1 MSTISPPLVYDK
13 QESVLDDIDS
23 EFEVDDSA
31 RSLAFQQFLH
41 DAAIIEARIQRV
53 CPGYRC
59 DMKEVRFSSHGE
71 SSDQIATMIGVDY
84 INDFDI
90 FGLEQLAPPHVQI
103 SSPPVISTSTQSVSA
118 QTEML
123 NFSQREVYTETDF
136 DIPDLNTSVN
146 ETIDELNRKSLEL
159 GSNSGEHVLRNSIV
173 VNNSSEV
180 LPEQQ
185 AVEVCTVMPAET
197 EAPSV
202 ASNNTRPEN
211 VAAVRSEMLVWLQNS
226 FAAKQPTE
234 ANVANTLSVA
244 TAADLH
250 RWQQEQEW
258 LETAIRQRIEWLTRN
273 KSDKE

>member
-146 ETIDELNRKSLEL
+146 ETINELNRKSLEL
-159 GSNSGEHVLRNSIV
+159 GSNSGEHVLSNSIV
-173 VNNSSEV
+173 VNNAPEV
-180 LPEQQ
+180 LPEQH
-185 AVEVCTVMPAET
+185 AVGVCTVMPAET

-211 VAAVRSEMLVWLQNS
+211 VAAIRSEMLVWLQNS
-226 FAAKQPTE
+226 FATKQPTE
-234 ANVANTLSVA
+234 TNVENTLSLA